1 MENLIMNSF
10 INYPNDLEDFLE
22 EIHISSFTIF
32 NQKIIQTL
40 LEMKNKNQVVQLETI
55 RLKLGDEVFE
65 SKEFSAILQAD
76 SYPNYLDLKSDFKTY
91 LSLKMQERLAN
102 ELIKATRKSEIFDFD
117 FLGKYIKLGSNRN
130 GKYFLEW
137 EEFFKSKPKIEKIHT
152 GINFLDN
159 ISDGGFEVGQLILL
173 SGDPEA
179 GKTLLAIQ
187 YIINAQQKHKVTY
200 FGFEFS
206 VRKHIETLSSKDF
219 KINKENYFI
228 DDISCEINE
237 LVLQIRCL
245 AKEGHKLFI
254 IDSQMKIQA
263 PIVGR
268 TIEEVE
274 TIKFTTLAGLAKRL
288 QVIIVLIIQNSKNDS
303 YAPTGSRKGAHEA
316 HVMIRIEKIKS
327 GELKHIKDY
336 NERGKHRKVLILK
349 NKQTGLQGIQFFRI
363 DDYRL
368 FEISTNYRSLKESDF
383 SGYDLNDYHPT
394 P

>member
-1 MENLIMNSF
+1 MQNLIMNSF

-22 EIHISSFTIF
+22 EIHISSFTAF
-32 NQKIIQTL
+32 NQKIIQAL

-55 RLKLGDEVFE
+55 RLKIGDEAFE
-65 SKEFSAILQAD
+65 SKEFSAILQSD

-91 LSLKMQERLAN
+91 LSLKMQEHLAN

-130 GKYFLEW
+130 GKYYWEW
-137 EEFFKSKPKIEKIHT
+137 EEFFQSKPEIEKIHT
-152 GINFLDN
+152 GIDFLDN

-179 GKTLLAIQ
+179 GKTLLSIQ
-187 YIINAQQKHKVTY
+187 YITNAQRNHKVTY

-206 VRKHIETLSSKDF
+206 VRKHIETLNSKNF

-228 DDISCEINE
+228 DDLSCEINE
-237 LVLQIRCL
+237 LVSQIRSL

-263 PIVGR
+263 PIIGR

-274 TIKFTTLAGLAKRL
+274 TIKFTTLADLAKRL
-288 QVIIVLIIQNSKNDS
+288 QVIIILIIQNSKNDS

-363 DDYRL
+363 DGYKL
-368 FEISTNYRSLKESDF
+368 FELNNNYIDLKEIDHSD
-383 SGYDLNDYHPT
+383 Y
-394 P
+394 

>member
-1 MENLIMNSF
+1 MNSF

-22 EIHISSFTIF
+22 EIHISNFTTF
-32 NQKIIQTL
+32 NQKIIQAL

-55 RLKLGDEVFE
+55 RLKIGDEAFE

-91 LSLKMQERLAN
+91 LSLKMQEHLAN

-117 FLGKYIKLGSNRN
+117 FLGKHIKLGTNRN
-130 GKYFLEW
+130 GKYYWEW

-152 GINFLDN
+152 GIDFLDN

-179 GKTLLAIQ
+179 GKTLLGIQ
-187 YIINAQQKHKVTY
+187 YITNAQQKHKVTY

-228 DDISCEINE
+228 DDLSCEINE
-237 LVLQIRCL
+237 LVSQIRGL
-245 AKEGHKLFI
+245 SKEGHKLFI

-274 TIKFTTLAGLAKRL
+274 TIKFTTLADLAKRL
-288 QVIIVLIIQNSKNDS
+288 QVIIILIIQNSKNDS

-363 DDYRL
+363 DGYRL
-368 FEISTNYRSLKESDF
+368 FEINKNYVNLEEIDY
-383 SGYDLNDYHPT
+383 SGHYGE
-394 P
+394 

>member
-1 MENLIMNSF
+1 MNSF
-10 INYPNDLEDFLE
+10 INYPNDLEEFLE
-22 EIHISSFTIF
+22 EIHISSFTPF
-32 NQKIIQTL
+32 NQKVIQAL
-40 LEMKNKNQVVQLETI
+40 LEMKNKNQVVQFETI
-55 RLKLGDEVFE
+55 RLKIGDEAFE

-91 LSLKMQERLAN
+91 LSLKMQEHLAN

-117 FLGKYIKLGSNRN
+117 FLGKYIKLGFNRN
-130 GKYFLEW
+130 GKYYWEW
-137 EEFFKSKPKIEKIHT
+137 EEFFKSKPKTEKINT
-152 GINFLDN
+152 GIDFLDN

-179 GKTLLAIQ
+179 GKTLLGIQ
-187 YIINAQQKHKVTY
+187 YITNAQQKHKVTY

-206 VRKHIETLSSKDF
+206 VRKHLETLNSKDF

-228 DDISCEINE
+228 DDLSCEINE
-237 LVLQIRCL
+237 LVSQIKGL

-274 TIKFTTLAGLAKRL
+274 TIKFTTLADLAKRL
-288 QVIIVLIIQNSKNDS
+288 QVIIILIVQNSKNDS

-349 NKQTGLQGIQFFRI
+349 NKQTGLQGVQFFRI
-363 DDYRL
+363 DGYRL
-368 FEISTNYRSLKESDF
+368 FEIGKNYINLKESDY
-383 SGYDLNDYHPT
+383 SGYNGE
-394 P
+394 

>member
-1 MENLIMNSF
+1 MQNLIMNSF
-10 INYPNDLEDFLE
+10 INYPNDLEEFLE
-22 EIHISSFTIF
+22 EIHISSFTLF
-32 NQKIIQTL
+32 NQKIIQAL

-55 RLKLGDEVFE
+55 RLKIGDEAFE
-65 SKEFSAILQAD
+65 SKEFSAILEAD

-91 LSLKMQERLAN
+91 LSLKMQEYLAN

-130 GKYFLEW
+130 GRYYWEW
-137 EEFFKSKPKIEKIHT
+137 EEFFKSKPQIEKIGT
-152 GINFLDN
+152 GIDFLDN
-159 ISDGGFEVGQLILL
+159 ISEGGFEVGQLILL

-179 GKTLLAIQ
+179 GKTLLGIK
-187 YIINAQQKHKVTY
+187 YITNAQQKYKVTY

-206 VRKHIETLSSKDF
+206 VRKHVETLNSKNF
-219 KINKENYFI
+219 KLNKGNYFI
-228 DDISCEINE
+228 DDLSCEINE
-237 LVLQIRCL
+237 LVSQIRGL
-245 AKEGHKLFI
+245 AKEGHKLFV

-274 TIKFTTLAGLAKRL
+274 TTKFVTLADLAKRL

-336 NERGKHRKVLILK
+336 NDRGKHRKVLILK

-363 DDYRL
+363 DNYNL
-368 FEISTNYRSLKESDF
+368 FEVSTNYGELKEVTMEKEHDF
-383 SGYDLNDYHPT
+383 
-394 P
+394 

>member
-1 MENLIMNSF
+1 MNSF

-22 EIHISSFTIF
+22 EIHISSFTKF
-32 NQKIIQTL
+32 NQKIIQAL

-55 RLKLGDEVFE
+55 RLKIGDEAFE
-65 SKEFSAILQAD
+65 SKEFSAILEAD

-91 LSLKMQERLAN
+91 LSLKMQEHLAN

-117 FLGKYIKLGSNRN
+117 FLGKYIKLGFNRN
-130 GKYFLEW
+130 GKYYWEW

-152 GINFLDN
+152 GIDFLDN
-159 ISDGGFEVGQLILL
+159 ISEGGFELGQLILL

-179 GKTLLAIQ
+179 GKTLLSIQ
-187 YIINAQQKHKVTY
+187 FITNAQQQNKVTY

-206 VRKHIETLSSKDF
+206 VRKHIETLNSKGF

-228 DDISCEINE
+228 DDLSCEINE
-237 LVLQIRCL
+237 LVSQIRGL
-245 AKEGHKLFI
+245 AKEGHKLFV
-254 IDSQMKIQA
+254 IDSQMKIQS

-274 TIKFTTLAGLAKRL
+274 TIKFTTLADLAKRL
-288 QVIIVLIIQNSKNDS
+288 QVIIILIIQNSKNDS

-316 HVMIRIEKIKS
+316 HIMIRIERIKS

-349 NKQTGLQGIQFFRI
+349 NKQTGLQGVQFFRI
-363 DDYRL
+363 DGYRL
-368 FEISTNYRSLKESDF
+368 FEIGNKYINLKESDF
-383 SGYDLNDYHPT
+383 SGYDLNDFSD
-394 P
+394 

>member
-1 MENLIMNSF
+1 MENLIMKSF
-10 INYPNDLEDFLE
+10 LDYPKHIEDFLE
-22 EIHISSFTIF
+22 DISLKSFTPF
-32 NQKIIQTL
+32 NQRLIQVL
-40 LEMKNKNQVVQLETI
+40 VKMNQQNQVLRLETI
-55 RLKLGDEVFE
+55 KLRIGEKDFE
-65 SKEFSAILQAD
+65 SEEFKRILEAD
-76 SYPNYLDLKSDFKTY
+76 SYPDYLNLKSDFKTY
-91 LSLKMQERLAN
+91 LCFQMQEILAN
-102 ELIKATRKSEIFDFD
+102 KLKEATRKSEVFDYD
-117 FLGKYIKLGSNRN
+117 FLNKYINLGFTRN
-130 GKYFLEW
+130 GKYYWEW

-173 SGDPEA
+173 SGDPES
-179 GKTLLAIQ
+179 GKTLLGIQ
-187 YIINAQQKHKVTY
+187 YITNAQQQHKVTY

-206 VRKHIETLSSKDF
+206 VRKHIETLNSKAF
-219 KINKENYFI
+219 KLNKENYFI
-228 DDISCEINE
+228 DDLSCEIND
-237 LVLQIRCL
+237 LVSQIRGL

-274 TIKFTTLAGLAKRL
+274 TIKFTTLADLARRL
-288 QVIIVLIIQNSKNDS
+288 QVIIILIIQNSKNDS

-316 HVMIRIEKIKS
+316 HIMIRIEKIKQ

-336 NERGKHRKVLILK
+336 NERGRYRKVLILK

-368 FEISTNYRSLKESDF
+368 FEISANYKELKESDF
-383 SGYDLNDYHPT
+383 SGCDINDFID
-394 P
+394 